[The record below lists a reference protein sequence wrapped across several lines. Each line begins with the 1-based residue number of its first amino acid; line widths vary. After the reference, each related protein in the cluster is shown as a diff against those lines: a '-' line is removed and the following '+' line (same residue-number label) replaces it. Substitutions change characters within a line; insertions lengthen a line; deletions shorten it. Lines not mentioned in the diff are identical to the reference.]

1 MEECSILGEYKTQQK
16 QLENLNKNA
25 EAYQLFSGSGECTYT
40 WAGEGKSLFFFF
52 DCETKRK
59 RLGAGKNVECGD
71 GGVRMRMEK
80 LYLISRFPPS
90 SSNALKSLSNIHQKL
105 RCK

>member
-40 WAGEGKSLFFFF
+40 WAGEGKSLFFLIAKQNEN
-52 DCETKRK
+52 DSEP
-59 RLGAGKNVECGD
+59 A
-71 GGVRMRMEK
+71 RM
-80 LYLISRFPPS
+80 
-90 SSNALKSLSNIHQKL
+90 SNAEMVE
-105 RCK
+105 

>member
-1 MEECSILGEYKTQQK
+1 MPKLINYLAGA
-16 QLENLNKNA
+16 ENA
-25 EAYQLFSGSGECTYT
+25 HIPGQ
-40 WAGEGKSLFFFF
+40 GKVKVCFY

-59 RLGAGKNVECGD
+59 RLGAGKNVERGD
-71 GGVRMRMEK
+71 GRVGMRMEE